1 MPENDIRRG
10 RPRPALKLLVVAC
23 GVAAGLLIFEVFL
36 RAAGYTYPIFY
47 EPDEARGWALRPGVE
62 GWFRKEG
69 GAYVRVN
76 GDGLRD
82 DEHAKEKPPGVL
94 RVALL
99 GDSYA
104 EALQVAQEAAFWS
117 VAENQLRASCGGLAG
132 REVEFINFGV
142 SGYGTAQ
149 QLFTLRERVW
159 AYAPDA
165 VLLTVT
171 TNNDLIDNTR
181 SLKGTDEIPYFV
193 FRGDELVLDDS
204 FRRDPGFRWRQ
215 SAPSR
220 AGRWLRE
227 RLRFVQAIHEGHA
240 AIKSALA
247 ARRERAAAQASRNP
261 TPTAAPPAQPPPA
274 VELGVANMI
283 YDEPSDEVWR
293 GAWRVTETLIAGIH
307 REVAARG
314 ARFLVVTLSN
324 PIQAHPDA
332 AAREAFARR
341 LGVRDLFY
349 PERRFQALGAREG
362 FPVFHLAPDLQLYAD
377 QHKVFL
383 HGFGR
388 DLGNGH
394 WNETGHRVAGE
405 LLADKLCAALAG
417 LNEAEAR
424 P

>member
-1 MPENDIRRG
+1 MPESEIG
-10 RPRPALKLLVVAC
+10 GPRPAVKLLVVAC

-36 RAAGYTYPIFY
+36 RAAGYTYPVFY

-62 GWFRKEG
+62 GWYRKEG
-69 GAYVRVN
+69 AAYVRIN
-76 GDGLRD
+76 SEGLRD
-82 DEHAKEKPPGVL
+82 GEHASEKRPGVL

-104 EALQVAQEAAFWS
+104 EALQVAQEDAFWS
-117 VAENQLRASCGGLAG
+117 VAEEQLRSSCGALGG

-149 QLFTLRERVW
+149 ELFTLREKVW

-165 VLLTVT
+165 VLLAVT

-181 SLKGTDEIPYFV
+181 ALKGTDEIPYFV
-193 FRGDELVLDDS
+193 LRDGRLTLDDS
-204 FRRDPGFRWRQ
+204 FRRDPAFRWRQ
-215 SAPSR
+215 SLPSR

-227 RLRFVQAIHEGHA
+227 RLRFVQAIHQGHA
-240 AIKSALA
+240 AVKSALA
-247 ARRERAAAQASRNP
+247 ARRERAAQASKAEPAAAQGGAEPPSP
-261 TPTAAPPAQPPPA
+261 TPAEP
-274 VELGVANMI
+274 GVANMI
-283 YDEPSDEVWR
+283 YDEPSEEVWR
-293 GAWRVTETLIAGIH
+293 GAWRVTEALVAEMH
-307 REVAARG
+307 REVSSRG

-341 LGVRDLFY
+341 LGVPDLFY
-349 PERRFQALGAREG
+349 PERRFQALGEREG
-362 FPVFHLAPDLQLYAD
+362 FPVFNLAPYLQLYAE

-394 WNETGHRVAGE
+394 WNETGHRAAGQ
-405 LLADKLCAALAG
+405 LLAQKLCEALAH
-417 LNEAEAR
+417 
-424 P
+424 